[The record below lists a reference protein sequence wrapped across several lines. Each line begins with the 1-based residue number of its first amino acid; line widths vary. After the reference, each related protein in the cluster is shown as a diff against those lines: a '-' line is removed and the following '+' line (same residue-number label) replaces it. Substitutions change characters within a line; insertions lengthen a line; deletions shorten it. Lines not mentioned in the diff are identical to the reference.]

1 MNRAVSPTEIAP
13 PAANYVHAVLSDR
26 PSRLLHTSGVVPV
39 RADGSVPDDIEE
51 QSAVVWANLHAIL
64 ADAKM
69 FVDDIVLVTT
79 YVVAG
84 EELGPVMAARD
95 TALGDHR
102 AASTLVTVPEL
113 AQPAWLLEVA
123 IIAAQ

>member
-1 MNRAVSPTEIAP
+1 MNRAVSPSEIAP
-13 PAANYVHAVLSDR
+13 PAANYLHAVLSAH

-39 RADGSVPDDIEE
+39 RPDGSVPDSIAE
-51 QSAVVWANLHAIL
+51 QAAVVWANLHAIL
-64 ADAKM
+64 ADAEM
-69 FVDDIVLVTT
+69 SVDDIVSVTT

-84 EELGPVMAARD
+84 ENLNPVMAARD
-95 TALGDHR
+95 AALGDHR

-123 IIAAQ
+123 VVAVR

>member
-1 MNRAVSPTEIAP
+1 MNRAVSPSQIAP

-39 RADGSVPDDIEE
+39 RADGSVPDDIAE
-51 QSAVVWANLHAIL
+51 QASVVWANLDAIL
-64 ADAKM
+64 ADAEL

-84 EELGPVMAARD
+84 EDLGPVMSARD
-95 TALGDHR
+95 TALGDHL
-102 AASTLVTVPEL
+102 AASTLVTVSEL
-113 AQPAWLLEVA
+113 AQPAWLVEVA
-123 IIAAQ
+123 VVAVR